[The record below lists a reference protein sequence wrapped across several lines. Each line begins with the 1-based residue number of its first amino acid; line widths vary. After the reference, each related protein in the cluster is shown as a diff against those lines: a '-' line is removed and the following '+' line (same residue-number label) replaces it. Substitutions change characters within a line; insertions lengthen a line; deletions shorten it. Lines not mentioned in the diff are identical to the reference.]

1 MSSLIQP
8 TVVEV
13 TYCVRMQCI
22 AGGKSSSRSINSR
35 QSGLSN
41 TLKLFLSG
49 LKYTDPRT
57 TNLRFIFWK
66 PCNCNPLA
74 RNLRL
79 PIIHYPPTIYYHLDI
94 STSQHSIPNQH
105 PLSPPSPS
113 PPPPPPAN
121 QPTNFHF
128 SQGLLHIYPYESF
141 SRQRQITYTSLSS
154 HSLRTKSRL
163 RIQNLN

>member
-1 MSSLIQP
+1 MFAYP
-8 TVVEV
+8 TYRGGSFLLRTYVV
-13 TYCVRMQCI
+13 YI
-22 AGGKSSSRSINSR
+22 AGGKSSSKSINSR

-79 PIIHYPPTIYYHLDI
+79 PSIHYPSLSILAHPPTIYYHLDI
-94 STSQHSIPNQH
+94 STSQHSVPNQH
-105 PLSPPSPS
+105 PLSPPSP
-113 PPPPPPAN
+113 PPPPAN
-121 QPTNFHF
+121 QPTNQPTFT
-128 SQGLLHIYPYESF
+128 SLKISF
-141 SRQRQITYTSLSS
+141 TYTPTNHFHDNAKSSTLLSLFA
-154 HSLRTKSRL
+154 LTT
-163 RIQNLN
+163 